1 LALVAAPLLAG
12 IVNQTKAFFAGRRGP
27 GFLRLYFDLAKLMR
41 KSCPRSAT
49 STWIFDL
56 APSIALA
63 ATVLAAFLFPWTL
76 DAGWL
81 LGPVASAVLFFYL
94 LGTARFFTVLGAL
107 DTGSAFEGMG
117 ASREVQ
123 FSALVE
129 PTVFVILGFLV
140 LLTDGGADGVR
151 ALPGLGTVLTDGG
164 ADGVRALPGLG
175 TGTCD
180 ALAGMLAGYPAGAWA
195 HHSVSLVLALIAFF
209 AILLS
214 ENCRVPFDDP
224 ETHLELTMIHEA
236 MVLDNAG
243 PDLAFILYGAA
254 LKLAL
259 FSAFLV
265 AMVLPALPCGAF
277 WRGAAVI
284 GGTFVTAVAVG
295 VTESVI
301 ARMRFLKTP
310 QTLLAAFMLAA
321 LGVLL
326 FVLF

>member
-1 LALVAAPLLAG
+1 MNILFILTALILAPFFIG

-27 GFLRLYFDLAKLMR
+27 GLLRLYFDLAKLVR
-41 KSCPRSAT
+41 KSCPRSTT

-63 ATVLAAFLFPWTL
+63 ATILAALVFPWTL
-76 DAGWL
+76 HVPSTFNLQPSTW
-81 LGPVASAVLFFYL
+81 ASPVLFFYL

-129 PTVFVILGFLV
+129 PAVFIILGFLV
-140 LLTDGGADGVR
+140 MLTSGAPGTSRPTTDG
-151 ALPGLGTVLTDGG
+151 
-164 ADGVRALPGLG
+164 
-175 TGTCD
+175 
-180 ALAGMLAGYPAGAWA
+180 LACLLSGYPAGVWA
-195 HHSVSLVLALIAFF
+195 HHSVSLLLAGIAFF

-236 MVLDNAG
+236 MILDNAG
-243 PDLAFILYGAA
+243 PDLAYILYGAA
-254 LKLAL
+254 LKFEILA
-259 FSAFLV
+259 AFLV
-265 AMVLPALPCGAF
+265 AMVLPYLPFPPTVRFG
-277 WRGAAVI
+277 I
-284 GGTFVTAVAVG
+284 LLGGIAVTAVLTGIV
-295 VTESVI
+295 ESCM

-310 QTLLAAFMLAA
+310 QILLGTLMLSALGTLLFI
-321 LGVLL
+321 L
-326 FVLF
+326 F

>member
-1 LALVAAPLLAG
+1 MNYLYLVLALLLAPLLPG
-12 IVNQTKAFFAGRRGP
+12 VVNQTKAFFAGRRGP
-27 GFLRLYFDLAKLMR
+27 GLFRLYFDLAKLMR

-63 ATVLAAFLFPWTL
+63 ATLAAAALFPWTL
-76 DAGWL
+76 DATSPLAGA
-81 LGPVASAVLFFYL
+81 GAVLFFYL
-94 LGTARFFTVLGAL
+94 LGTGRFFTVLGAL

-129 PTVFVILGFLV
+129 PVVFAILGFLV
-140 LLTDGGADGVR
+140 LLTKETSFAVLSGCAAAD
-151 ALPGLGTVLTDGG
+151 
-164 ADGVRALPGLG
+164 
-175 TGTCD
+175 
-180 ALAGMLAGYPAGAWA
+180 WFA
-195 HHSVSLVLALIAFF
+195 HPVPLVLAGVAFF

-236 MVLDNAG
+236 MILDNAG
-243 PDLAFILYGAA
+243 PDLAYILYGAA
-254 LKLAL
+254 LKFVVLAG
-259 FSAFLV
+259 FFV
-265 AMVLPALPCGAF
+265 AMLLPRLPFDAPLRGLVLLAGILLTG
-277 WRGAAVI
+277 VL
-284 GGTFVTAVAVG
+284 VG
-295 VTESVI
+295 IVESVI

-310 QTLLAAFMLAA
+310 QVLLGAFMVALLAL
-321 LGVLL
+321 LL